1 MATERKCPS
10 CGTWNK
16 EEDYCLNCGTVL
28 SPTIIEEQ
36 REEERE
42 RRRKSKP
49 PSKFDLFLKRWENSR
64 YPALRVL
71 YKIVYAVSV
80 GFFAIASFF
89 AWLAASP
96 NG

>member
-10 CGTWNK
+10 CSTWNK
-16 EEDYCLNCGTVL
+16 DEDYCINCGTL
-28 SPTIIEEQ
+28 ISPQIIEEK

-42 RRRKSKP
+42 KRRNSVP
-49 PSKFDLFLKRWENSR
+49 PTKFDLFLKRWENSN
-64 YPALRVL
+64 YLVLRIL
-71 YKIVYAVSV
+71 YKIVYGITVT
-80 GFFAIASFF
+80 FIAIASFF

>member
-16 EEDYCLNCGTVL
+16 DEDYCTNCGAL
-28 SPTIIEEQ
+28 ISPKIIEEK
-36 REEERE
+36 REEAREE
-42 RRRKSKP
+42 RRNSIP
-49 PSKFDLFLKRWENSR
+49 PTKLDLFLERWKNSK
-64 YPALRVL
+64 YLLLRII
-71 YKIVYAVSV
+71 YQIVYAISV
-80 GFFAIASFF
+80 TFIAIASFF